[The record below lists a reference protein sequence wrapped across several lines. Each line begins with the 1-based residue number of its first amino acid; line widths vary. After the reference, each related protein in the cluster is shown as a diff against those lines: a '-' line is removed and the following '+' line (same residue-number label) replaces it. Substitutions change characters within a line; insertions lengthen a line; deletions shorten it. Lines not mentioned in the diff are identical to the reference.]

1 MKSIDLTNLINT
13 FKLTFETYKV
23 IETFR
28 QNINGT
34 MISKKTLDTM
44 GRALDLPDTANCY
57 KAN

>member
-13 FKLTFETYKV
+13 FKLTLETYKV
-23 IETFR
+23 IATFR

-34 MISKKTLDTM
+34 MISNKTLDTM
-44 GRALDLPDTANCY
+44 GRALDLPDIALCY

>member
-13 FKLTFETYKV
+13 FKLTLETYKV

-44 GRALDLPDTANCY
+44 GRALDLPDIALCY